1 MESCCA
7 FELNTAGE
15 GLQIL
20 LAGGLRL
27 SYSPE
32 EKIFWMEF
40 TDSALGAGRTLRGRE
55 VDKLERL
62 RLLIDVS
69 GAEVFLN
76 EGEDV
81 VSTRLYPEEDAFTIR
96 IEAPNSKGTY
106 SYHLEEA

>member
-1 MESCCA
+1 MS
-7 FELNTAGE
+7 
-15 GLQIL
+15 
-20 LAGGLRL
+20 R
-27 SYSPE
+27 YSPE

-55 VDKLERL
+55 VNKLERL

-81 VSTRLYPEEDAFTIR
+81 FSTRFYPKEDAFTIR